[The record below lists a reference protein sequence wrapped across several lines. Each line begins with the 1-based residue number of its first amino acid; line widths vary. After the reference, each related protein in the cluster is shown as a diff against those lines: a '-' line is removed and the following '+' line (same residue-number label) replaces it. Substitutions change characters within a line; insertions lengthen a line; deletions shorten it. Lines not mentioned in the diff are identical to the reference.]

1 METTLLKKQIEKKNV
16 RKKIEKGSMEAIERS
31 VKFAKSKGLDFSY
44 LKK

>member
-1 METTLLKKQIEKKNV
+1 MSTLMLKKTFEKKV
-16 RKKIEKGSMEAIERS
+16 EKKKIEKGSMEAIERS